1 MACVF
6 PTATFHAIS
15 CSEIFGDDVVE
26 PSSFQDV
33 HHGLVRV
40 GDEPGLGVT
49 LDPARLAQ
57 VGEVERLC
65 ATRELRVRVEI
76 MGLIMIRTD

>member
-1 MACVF
+1 
-6 PTATFHAIS
+6 
-15 CSEIFGDDVVE
+15 
-26 PSSFQDV
+26 
-33 HHGLVRV
+33 V